1 MRSLILLLL
10 LSVLVAWTGTPAMA
24 GQTVD
29 LPVVHAVLFYSP
41 SCGHCHLVINDTLI
55 PLLEQYGDQL
65 QILGVDV
72 SQPSG
77 QVLYQASSEYYQV
90 PQERMG
96 VPRLIVDDRVMVGS
110 LEIPAEFPG
119 IVEEGLAQNGIDW
132 PSFPGMAEIVANM
145 EAQAQEEA
153 TQTAESTNS
162 EEPTSVPTE
171 EPVAT
176 EVSTPTSTPEALAL
190 NPTNLPPQDPSVAT
204 AFPEGGALAAAV
216 LGGMV
221 LALGFA
227 LLRIVAARE
236 SLFSLARPLP
246 ARARSWAI
254 PVLAVL
260 GLGVSLYLAY
270 VEIGHVEAVCGPVG
284 ECNIV
289 QTSQY
294 ASILGIPVA
303 VLGVLNYVAIL
314 ALWAVQSLSTGRWAD
329 LAGRALIVLTIIGV
343 LFSVYLTLL
352 ELFVIRAVC
361 AWCLSSAV
369 ITTLIMLLVLLP
381 VTQTS
386 TSGRQPKR
394 SLVRQP

>member
-1 MRSLILLLL
+1 
-10 LSVLVAWTGTPAMA
+10 MA

-29 LPVVHAVLFYSP
+29 LPVVLAVLFYSP
-41 SCGHCHLVINDTLI
+41 SCGHCHLVINDSLI

-119 IVEEGLAQNGIDW
+119 IVEEGLAQSGIDW

-227 LLRIVAARE
+227 LLRVVAARE

-246 ARARSWAI
+246 ARARSWAVPI
-254 PVLAVL
+254 LAVV